1 MWRFK
6 NGKIEYQQK
15 ENTEIQCKES
25 ITPKMLMDN
34 YRETL
39 IQRDKEITNLKDQL
53 HRRNALIKKLREVAK
68 RLHEIVDTK
77 NDQIKED
84 NRFNCVEND
93 VFYDKE

>member
-53 HRRNALIKKLREVAK
+53 HRRNALVRKLRENLKECRDNLQAV
-68 RLHEIVDTK
+68 TK
-77 NDQIKED
+77 LNI
-84 NRFNCVEND
+84 NR
-93 VFYDKE
+93 